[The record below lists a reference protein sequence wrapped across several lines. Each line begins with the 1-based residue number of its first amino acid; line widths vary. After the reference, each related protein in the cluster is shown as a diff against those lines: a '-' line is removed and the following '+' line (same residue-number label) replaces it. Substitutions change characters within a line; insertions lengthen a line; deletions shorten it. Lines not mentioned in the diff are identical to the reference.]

1 MISLKS
7 NGKIIVIE
15 NRIRFLRLTIFSDGS
30 AIYEWFYGF
39 CLVFRYR
46 ERYNF

>member
-1 MISLKS
+1 MINLKS

-30 AIYEWFYGF
+30 AIYEWFLRF
-39 CLVFRYR
+39 LFW
-46 ERYNF
+46 F